1 MGKKAAPCDC
11 PKCLPAWLAA
21 FGDLMSL
28 LLCFFVLLLSMSS
41 MDAKKI
47 SEAIGSL
54 AGAMS
59 VLEGGTK
66 TEISKQRILESTPI
80 ENRDESSEQ
89 VNRIKQAIA
98 EMNEMMEKGKGPSVT
113 LAESEQGFVLRLP
126 ASLLFKS
133 GESKI
138 ENEDAILFLKRISLL
153 VQELPNELEV
163 SVRGHTD
170 NGVPGK
176 NSSYQDNWEL
186 SSQRAISVLK
196 ELLLGGVK
204 SDRMHAAGF
213 AEFRPESTNET
224 AEGREK
230 NRRVELYF
238 YASKKDGKSELQ
250 QSILDKAEVL
260 NK

>member
-1 MGKKAAPCDC
+1 
-11 PKCLPAWLAA
+11 
-21 FGDLMSL
+21 
-28 LLCFFVLLLSMSS
+28 

-80 ENRDESSEQ
+80 ESRDESSSQ

-126 ASLLFKS
+126 ATLLFKS

-170 NGVPGK
+170 NGSPGK

-204 SDRMHAAGF
+204 SDRMHSAGF
-213 AEFRPESTNET
+213 AEFRPEASNET
-224 AEGREK
+224 VEGREK

-238 YASKKDGKSELQ
+238 YSSKKDGKSEIQ